1 VSGDRFQ
8 GQRIVVARRINHA
21 GLDLALG
28 HRDVAHVDGGRAAG
42 SADRRRS
49 YRVLMRRHGLQ
60 ASARVITGGFTE
72 VAGKAAAEG
81 LLSSGRLPTAII
93 AFNDRCAVGLMFELR
108 RAGLAVPGDM
118 SIVGYDDVS
127 MAALPFIDL
136 TTVGQD
142 ARATASSAV
151 DCAVARLDRDGLA
164 GNDVLTSP
172 YLVKRSTSGRVPGS
186 HGRSVIAE
194 GVSRVRS
201 ENQKNY
207 PERT

>member
-1 VSGDRFQ
+1 
-8 GQRIVVARRINHA
+8 
-21 GLDLALG
+21 
-28 HRDVAHVDGGRAAG
+28 
-42 SADRRRS
+42 
-49 YRVLMRRHGLQ
+49 
-60 ASARVITGGFTE
+60 
-72 VAGKAAAEG
+72 
-81 LLSSGRLPTAII
+81 
-93 AFNDRCAVGLMFELR
+93 MFELR

-172 YLVKRSTSGRVPGS
+172 YLVKRSTTGRVPGS
-186 HGRSVIAE
+186 RGRSVVAE

>member
-1 VSGDRFQ
+1 M
-8 GQRIVVARRINHA
+8 
-21 GLDLALG
+21 
-28 HRDVAHVDGGRAAG
+28 
-42 SADRRRS
+42 SAWCQ
-49 YRVLMRRHGLQ
+49 Q
-60 ASARVITGGFTE
+60 ASARVITGGSTE
-72 VAGKAAAEG
+72 AAGKAAAEE
-81 LLSSGRLPTAII
+81 LLSSGRLPTAVI

-142 ARATASSAV
+142 VQATARSAV
-151 DCAVARLDRDGLA
+151 DCAVARLDRDG
-164 GNDVLTSP
+164 P
-172 YLVKRSTSGRVPGS
+172 PPFLVKGSTTGRVPGS
-186 HGRSVIAE
+186 HGRSVVAE